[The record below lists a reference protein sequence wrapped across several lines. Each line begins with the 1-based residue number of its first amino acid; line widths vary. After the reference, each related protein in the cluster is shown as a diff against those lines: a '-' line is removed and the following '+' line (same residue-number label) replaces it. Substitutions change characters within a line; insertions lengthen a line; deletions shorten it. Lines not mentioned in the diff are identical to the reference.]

1 MTIGCVIL
9 AGGKSSRMGTDKAL
23 LEINGKKFIR
33 RIAEE
38 LDFFEEKLI
47 ARGKNRATPID
58 GWNVIPDI
66 YPECGPVGGLHAA
79 LTACESDAL
88 FCVSCD
94 MPLIR
99 RELVEELCE
108 QMSAGQAQGL
118 CGQMNDG
125 QAQGL
130 FEQITEAFDAVI
142 VRDESGRAHPTCGV
156 YRKSAV
162 PVFEQ
167 QILAGNYR
175 VMRALEHL
183 RIRYVTVAL
192 ENGGEQLRNINT
204 PEDYREL
211 EMWKTEEN
219 LKKILGQMK
228 N

>member
-1 MTIGCVIL
+1 ME
-9 AGGKSSRMGTDKAL
+9 KSLS
-23 LEINGKKFIR
+23 
-33 RIAEE
+33 
-38 LDFFEEKLI
+38 
-47 ARGKNRATPID
+47 
-58 GWNVIPDI
+58 
-66 YPECGPVGGLHAA
+66 GGLHAA

-108 QMSAGQAQGL
+108 Q
-118 CGQMNDG
+118 
-125 QAQGL
+125 
-130 FEQITEAFDAVI
+130 ITEAFDAVI
-142 VRDESGRAHPTCGV
+142 VRDESGRTHPTCGV

>member
-108 QMSAGQAQGL
+108 Q
-118 CGQMNDG
+118 
-125 QAQGL
+125 
-130 FEQITEAFDAVI
+130 ITEAFDAVI
-142 VRDESGRAHPTCGV
+142 VRDESGRAHPICGV

-167 QILAGNYR
+167 QILTGNYR

-219 LKKILGQMK
+219 LKKILGQKK